1 MVCLTMKKNDTKII
15 KDALKTLGKENF
27 ALIVH
32 GSSFPAC
39 DGDDTGFGSFNSE
52 SGHAFVSQMKT
63 SVGEE
68 EWRRGIKEERIDWAE
83 RIACAK
89 TLGWECTRQAS

>member
-1 MVCLTMKKNDTKII
+1 MVTFSSVNGTAIPSP
-15 KDALKTLGKENF
+15 ALSPEMHPL
-27 ALIVH
+27 
-32 GSSFPAC
+32 
-39 DGDDTGFGSFNSE
+39 NSE

-89 TLGWECTRQAS
+89 ANRGHNTDDIWESQMSSLLEHGYELQIK

>member
-1 MVCLTMKKNDTKII
+1 MVTFSSVNGTAIPSP
-15 KDALKTLGKENF
+15 ALSPEMHPL
-27 ALIVH
+27 
-32 GSSFPAC
+32 
-39 DGDDTGFGSFNSE
+39 NSE

-63 SVGEE
+63 SVGGE

-83 RIACAK
+83 RRACAK